1 MRKWIALLCVLAGCG
16 SDSLSPD
23 VVTHLPDGDGTGNA
37 MSGTY
42 SVQLYTS
49 GCAGQCTVSSTSLC
63 DIGQR
68 RDGTLVVTQQGGH
81 LRVEPQ
87 ETDLV
92 LSRLD
97 GGIWKDGHFDVGGL
111 ATQLGGAVVI
121 TARADGTIDAA
132 RHLAGQAHAQAK
144 GTVDG
149 ENVDCT
155 ATFELSGAP

>member
-1 MRKWIALLCVLAGCG
+1 MKWMALICFLAGCG
-16 SDSLSPD
+16 GDSLSAD
-23 VVTHLPDGDGTGNA
+23 VVTHLPDGDGIGTA
-37 MSGTY
+37 MSGSY
-42 SVQLYTS
+42 SVELYTS
-49 GCAGQCTVSSTSLC
+49 GCSGHCTVSSQSLC

-68 RDGTLVVTQQGGH
+68 RAGTLVVTQEGGH

-87 ETDLV
+87 ESDLV

-121 TARADGTIDAA
+121 TARAGGSFDGV
-132 RHLAGQAHAQAK
+132 RHLDGQAHAQAK
-144 GTVDG
+144 GSVDG
-149 ENVDCT
+149 ENIDCT

>member
-1 MRKWIALLCVLAGCG
+1 MRALACILLLSACG
-16 SDSLSPD
+16 GDSLSPD
-23 VVTHLPDGDGTGNA
+23 VVTHLPSGDGTGTA

-42 SVQLYTS
+42 LVELYTS
-49 GCAGQCTVSSTSLC
+49 GCAGQCSVSSTSLC

-68 RDGTLVVTQQGGH
+68 RDGTLVVTQDGGH

-92 LSRLD
+92 LARLD

-121 TARADGTIDAA
+121 TARATGTIDGS
-132 RHLAGQAHAQAK
+132 RHLTGQAHAQAK
-144 GTVDG
+144 GSADS
-149 ENVDCT
+149 ENIDCT